1 MRPSWGGEGGNRVSD
16 GTALSALLVQMTPPH
31 GVGLASFTAGG
42 LTADWVGTLAA
53 VPVYLSRTPLP
64 DER

>member
-1 MRPSWGGEGGNRVSD
+1 MNRVSD
-16 GTALSALLVQMTPPH
+16 DTALSALLVQMTPPH
-31 GVGLASFTAGG
+31 GVGLANFTAGG

-53 VPVYLSRTPLP
+53 VPVHLSRAPVT